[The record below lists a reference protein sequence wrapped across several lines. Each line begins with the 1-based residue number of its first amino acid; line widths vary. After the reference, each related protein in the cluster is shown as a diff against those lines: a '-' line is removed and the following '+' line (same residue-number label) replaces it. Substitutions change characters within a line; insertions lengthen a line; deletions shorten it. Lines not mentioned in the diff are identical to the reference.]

1 MSFLIS
7 DTFIASLA
15 KLTGDEQKA
24 VKTTAFDLQ
33 LNPESPGLQFHR
45 LLRAKDPNFWSVR
58 VNLDIRLIVHKTAT
72 SLLLCYVDH
81 HDAAYRWAELRK
93 LERHPKTGAAQLVE
107 VRETVRE
114 IEIPRYVDVVIPA
127 PTSSTARPA
136 RYPFADLDD
145 DGLLGYGVPT
155 EWLDDV
161 RGVTEASLFD
171 VLAHLPSEAAE
182 ALLEVATGGTPRPRV
197 TVAADEDAFAHPDA
211 RRHFAVMTT
220 AEQIER
226 ALAAPW
232 DTWAVFLHPDQQ
244 DLVERRFS
252 GPARVAGSAGTGK
265 TIVALHRAVYLTRAQ
280 PRARVLLT
288 TFNHTL
294 ADALRAKLDL
304 LVGND
309 HAIRDRVTVD
319 VVDHV
324 ALQAW
329 EGMTGRPAVVADDE
343 LLARLM
349 GEASAAAQPHRF
361 SDRFLL
367 AEWREVVD
375 EWQVATWEDYRDI
388 ARLGRKTRLPEEVRA
403 KPWSIFQRLRATL
416 DDQGVVTT
424 GKVLTDVTRHFQSA
438 GARPSEFVVVDE
450 AQDLGVGQLRFLAAL
465 VGDQADGLFFAGDLG
480 QRIFRTPFS
489 WRSLGVDVRGR
500 SFTLRVNYRTSQAI
514 RQQAD
519 RLLGCELADV
529 DGNVESRAGTISTF
543 KGQPP
548 VVEVHP
554 TEEAEQTAI
563 AAWLKA
569 RIADGVTPT
578 EMAVFVR
585 SEAQLPRAYAAITAA
600 DAPGITVTTMHQ
612 AKGLEFR
619 AVVVAACD
627 DEVLPLQT
635 RIESVTDNADLED
648 VYETER
654 HLLYVACTRAR
665 DWLLV
670 TGVGPGS
677 EFLDDMTT
685 MERPA

>member
-1 MSFLIS
+1 MIVIS
-7 DTFIASLA
+7 DTFTASLA

-33 LNPESPGLQFHR
+33 LNPESPGLQFHK

-81 HDAAYRWAELRK
+81 HDAAYRWAEQ
-93 LERHPKTGAAQLVE
+93 GG
-107 VRETVRE
+107 
-114 IEIPRYVDVVIPA
+114 YVDVVVPA
-127 PTSSTARPA
+127 PTSSTDGPA
-136 RYPFADLDD
+136 RHPFADLDD
-145 DGLLGYGVPT
+145 DELLGYGVPT

-161 RGVTEASLFD
+161 RGVNEASLFD

-197 TVAADEDAFAHPDA
+197 TVPADEDAFAHPDA

-220 AEQIER
+220 AEQLER

-288 TFNHTL
+288 TFNLTL

-304 LVGND
+304 LVGNEP
-309 HAIRDRVTVD
+309 AIRDRITVD

-324 ALQAW
+324 ALRAW
-329 EGMTGRPAVVADDE
+329 EDMTGRPAVVADDE
-343 LLARLM
+343 RPTRLI

-388 ARLGRKTRLPEEVRA
+388 TRLGRKTRLPEEVRA
-403 KPWSIFQRLRATL
+403 KVWAIFQQVRATL

-424 GKVLTDVTRHFQSA
+424 GKVLTDVTRHFQS
-438 GARPSEFVVVDE
+438 GGTRPFEFVVEDE

-500 SFTLRVNYRTSQAI
+500 SFTLRVNYRTSQ
-514 RQQAD
+514 RKRGMVPVTSSQQ
-519 RLLGCELADV
+519 
-529 DGNVESRAGTISTF
+529 GNR
-543 KGQPP
+543 
-548 VVEVHP
+548 
-554 TEEAEQTAI
+554 
-563 AAWLKA
+563 
-569 RIADGVTPT
+569 
-578 EMAVFVR
+578 
-585 SEAQLPRAYAAITAA
+585 
-600 DAPGITVTTMHQ
+600 
-612 AKGLEFR
+612 
-619 AVVVAACD
+619 
-627 DEVLPLQT
+627 
-635 RIESVTDNADLED
+635 ADLGSRPNRLGSCVCE
-648 VYETER
+648 VRRRPSNER
-654 HLLYVACTRAR
+654 SAYDTSGTRR
-665 DWLLV
+665 R
-670 TGVGPGS
+670 TPGHGC
-677 EFLDDMTT
+677 
-685 MERPA
+685 